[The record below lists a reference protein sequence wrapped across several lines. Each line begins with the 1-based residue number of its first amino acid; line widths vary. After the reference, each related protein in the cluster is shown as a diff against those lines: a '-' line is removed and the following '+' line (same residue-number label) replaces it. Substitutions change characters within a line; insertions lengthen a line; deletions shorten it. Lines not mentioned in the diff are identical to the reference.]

1 MLKNFM
7 HSNPSPK
14 PIPSNPAMTRT
25 DSNRFNH
32 SAHGHSKSV
41 EAAKAESAAA
51 AAPSAAPEDGN
62 KLIVGP
68 NIKLKGSEITDCEI
82 LVVEGRVEAS
92 MNSRDIRIAEGG
104 VFSGKAEIDV
114 AEVRGHLEGELTA
127 RKRLVIYATGRVS
140 GVIRY
145 GALMVEEG
153 GTISGDVATLPSD
166 PNWPKCRK
174 WSRKSRS
181 LIRIRKSGEAGTDTF
196 RLDLWRETRRETLG
210 PPGRKRLPLSRDCF
224 TADQAD
230 SSRSLNSAGVRLW
243 RCSSR

>member
-7 HSNPSPK
+7 HPGNVKTDSSKPSHSAYEPAKPVESPK
-14 PIPSNPAMTRT
+14 PVQATKAASIP
-25 DSNRFNH
+25 
-32 SAHGHSKSV
+32 
-41 EAAKAESAAA
+41 EAPTN
-51 AAPSAAPEDGN
+51 APSEAGN

-114 AEVRGHLEGELTA
+114 AEVRGTFEGDLTA

-140 GVIRY
+140 GTIRY

-153 GTISGDVATLPSD
+153 GTLSGDVATL
-166 PNWPKCRK
+166 
-174 WSRKSRS
+174 
-181 LIRIRKSGEAGTDTF
+181 
-196 RLDLWRETRRETLG
+196 
-210 PPGRKRLPLSRDCF
+210 
-224 TADQAD
+224 
-230 SSRSLNSAGVRLW
+230 SAGAHLTKVPETPAQAAEPVKEKTAELEQIQFGSTLARNQGK
-243 RCSSR
+243 RQG